1 MHDLCHV
8 FFHLYSV
15 RVLIVCYPEA
25 FNTVSYYIQLN
36 VQPEKKKSNN
46 FKLDHECSIGTMRIK
61 NHF

>member
-36 VQPEKKKSNN
+36 VQPEKKNQIILS
-46 FKLDHECSIGTMRIK
+46 LITSAVSEQ
-61 NHF
+61 